1 MKKRIL
7 YTILI
12 GLILSIGVSEKAKA
26 QANESKYGT
35 DSVSCVRNTSLY
47 REFVKQKNYGDALS
61 PWRLV
66 YNHCP
71 RSSKNIYID
80 GVKIYKYLVKKE
92 KDASVKEK
100 YIDTLFI
107 IYKKRVEY
115 FGKEGFVSG
124 RMGVDMLRYRKD
136 SIMLAYKYLQK
147 SVNSEGKKTEDAV
160 SVSFIQTSAFL
171 YKGEKLAKS
180 EMVDNFFLVM
190 KNLKDRLEYL
200 QSKGKAQKYI
210 DRTNSAIKSVEN
222 YFMESGAADCEVLVP
237 YFEPKFQESPEDIE
251 LLKNIT
257 KLLNESDCVESNLFF
272 NASKQLYKLEPSAEA
287 AYNIAKLALKKE
299 DIKESVKYYLEAI
312 EKQTDSLEKA
322 SYYYELGVITY
333 SQLGELSKARQYA
346 YNSISL
352 DKKNGKP
359 YILIG
364 NIYAASTK
372 TCGTDNFERAA
383 VYWVAVDKFIKAKRV
398 DPEVTELADKYIDTY
413 KQHFPNKEDAFF
425 HGVSEGD
432 NYTVECWIN
441 EKTKARFRK

>member
-7 YTILI
+7 YTLLFGI
-12 GLILSIGVSEKAKA
+12 ILSIGISENAKA
-26 QANESKYGT
+26 QDLSSKYGV

-47 REFVKQKNYGDALS
+47 REFVKQKNYEDAIS

-66 YNHCP
+66 YNNCP
-71 RSSKNIYID
+71 LSSKNIYID
-80 GVKIYKYLVKKE
+80 GVKIFKSLIAKE
-92 KDASVKEK
+92 KDASLKEK
-100 YIDTLFI
+100 YIDTVFI
-107 IYKKRVEY
+107 IYNKRIEF

-124 RMGVDMLRYRKD
+124 RIGVDMLRYRKD
-136 SIMLAYKYLQK
+136 SLLQAYKYLKK
-147 SVNSEGKKTEDAV
+147 SVNSQGRKTEDAV

-171 YKGEKLAKS
+171 YKSEKLPKS
-180 EMVDNFFLVM
+180 EMVDNFSLCM

-200 QSKGKAQKYI
+200 KSKGKAQKYL
-210 DRTNSAIKSVEN
+210 DRTSSAIKSVEN
-222 YFMESGAADCEVLVP
+222 FFMESGAADCDILIP
-237 YFEPKFQESPEDIE
+237 YFEPKFTESPEDID

-257 KLLNESDCVESNLFF
+257 KLLNEADCVDSELFF
-272 NASKQLYKLEPSAEA
+272 NTSKQLYKLEPSAEA

-299 DIKESVKYYLEAI
+299 DIPQSLKFYLEAI
-312 EKQTDSLEKA
+312 EKQTDSLKKA
-322 SYYYELGVITY
+322 AYYYELGVITY

-352 DKKNGKP
+352 DKKSGKP

-364 NIYAASTK
+364 NIYAAASK
-372 TCGTDNFERAA
+372 SCGTDNFEHAA

-413 KQHFPNKEDAFF
+413 KQHFPGKEDAFF
-425 HGVSEGD
+425 HGISEGD
-432 NYTVECWIN
+432 EYTVGCWIN